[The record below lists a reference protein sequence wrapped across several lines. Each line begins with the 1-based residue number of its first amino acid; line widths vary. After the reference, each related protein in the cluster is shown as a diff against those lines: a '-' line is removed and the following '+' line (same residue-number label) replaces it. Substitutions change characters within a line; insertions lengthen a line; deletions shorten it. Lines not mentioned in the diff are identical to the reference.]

1 MQVFRVTGSHGVAA
15 LLHNLANEIERRSL
29 EFEGRSVR
37 LSDSLEATVDLAA
50 DKQAAISLIEVRLEH
65 PAPAAWNLTELHQA
79 LAHPGD

>member
-1 MQVFRVTGSHGVAA
+1 MGS
-15 LLHNLANEIERRSL
+15 LHCFTTSPTKSSADPSNSI
-29 EFEGRSVR
+29 GRSVR